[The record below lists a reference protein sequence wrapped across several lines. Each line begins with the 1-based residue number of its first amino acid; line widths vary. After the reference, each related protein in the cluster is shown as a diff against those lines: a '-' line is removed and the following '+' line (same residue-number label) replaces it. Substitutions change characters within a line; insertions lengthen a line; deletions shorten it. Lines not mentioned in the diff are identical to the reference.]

1 MRLESD
7 RGGAPGI
14 PELLVEGMGKNRFE
28 DMDPDLQAM
37 RASMR
42 PGSAPVRWGRVFTG
56 VLIVACATFA
66 FAYHLPLQRAHQT
79 LTNQFAELQGQVD
92 GANRSLEEARAQV
105 KTLTEKRDVLENELK
120 EQAAAAKS
128 QSESVNAV
136 KQAVESKLKKA
147 IGKNQAAVGVDGGK
161 VVASISLASVLA
173 RGKLDVSAEGK
184 AMLCDVAQASGKRNI
199 RVLAVSDK
207 SVPASYSA
215 KLKTPWEFT
224 TAVASSVAQ
233 ELADKC
239 SVDSSR
245 LSATGFGGEPP
256 AGPKFEGKRVTAP
269 RVELSLE

>member
-1 MRLESD
+1 
-7 RGGAPGI
+7 
-14 PELLVEGMGKNRFE
+14 MGKNRFE
-28 DMDPDLQAM
+28 DLDPDLQAM

-42 PGSAPVRWGRVFTG
+42 PASAPVRWGRVLTG

-79 LTNQFAELQGQVD
+79 LTSQFSELQAQVD
-92 GANRSLEEARAQV
+92 TANRSLEEARGQV

-128 QSESVNAV
+128 QNEGVSDL

-147 IGKNQAAVGVDGGK
+147 IGKDLASVGVDGSK
-161 VVASISLASVLA
+161 IVASIALGSVLS

-184 AMLCDVAQASGKRNI
+184 TLLCDVAQASGKRNI
-199 RVLAVSDK
+199 RVLAVAGK
-207 SVPASYSA
+207 SVPAAYA
-215 KLKTPWEFT
+215 TKLKTPWDFS

-233 ELADKC
+233 ALAGQC
-239 SVDSSR
+239 SVDPDR
-245 LSATGFGGEPP
+245 LSATGFAGEPP
-256 AGPKFEGKRVTAP
+256 AGPQFEGKRVAAP